1 MKGLANGVGKV
12 KNGGLVSNGVKNGGL
27 VSNGVESV
35 KSGVVGGLVLSPGS
49 HRSRLC
55 SLQEGG
61 VVGRAR
67 FRNQNRSRS
76 HSASSTDSLGSAHSS
91 CK

>member
-1 MKGLANGVGKV
+1 MRELNGFRKR
-12 KNGGLVSNGVKNGGL
+12 KN
-27 VSNGVESV
+27 
-35 KSGVVGGLVLSPGS
+35 GVVGGLKPSNT
-49 HRSRLC
+49 HRSRLG

-91 CK
+91 FLEQNSPKLNIEIYMPL